1 MPIKTSRN
9 GRVRRAVPALKH
21 PSRLTG
27 ILNLVVVLLIVD
39 FVPALALGLLGWIG
53 VVFTWIV
60 FLLFLFFF
68 LVR

>member
-21 PSRLTG
+21 PSRLAG
-27 ILNLVVVLLIVD
+27 ILNLAAALLIVD